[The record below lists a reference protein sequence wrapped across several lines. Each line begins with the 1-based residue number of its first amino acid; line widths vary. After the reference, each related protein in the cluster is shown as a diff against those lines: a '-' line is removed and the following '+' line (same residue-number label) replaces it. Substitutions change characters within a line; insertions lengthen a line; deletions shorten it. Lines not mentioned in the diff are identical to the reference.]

1 MTDDDLRGEAEEV
14 RLRLAPK
21 AKNARLIRLTVSAL
35 ASRMAYSYDEIEDLR
50 IAVGEVCGILLD
62 PGVEPPNSTWPE
74 ERDGVDGSGGSDRGR
89 PAGGT
94 EGPPGSIEVVCTVWD
109 SLLRVRTTRSPVGHR
124 NEVSDLNRQILQSV
138 TDEVEFD
145 LAAEN
150 PSVTFNKARRS

>member
-14 RLRLAPK
+14 RLRLATK

-62 PGVEPPNSTWPE
+62 PGLEPPSSTWPE
-74 ERDGVDGSGGSDRGR
+74 EPDEDSPGGSDRGR
-89 PAGGT
+89 PAGD

-109 SLLRVRTTRSPVGHR
+109 SLLRVRTTRSPGGHR
-124 NEVSDLNRQILQSV
+124 LEVSDLNRQILQSV

-145 LAAEN
+145 LTAEN
-150 PSVTFNKARRS
+150 PSVTFSKARRD